1 MKTRV
6 KEFRTAQKLT
16 QQQLADLVHVS
27 SRTIISIEK
36 GQYNPSLM
44 LAYRMAQVFG
54 VTVEDLCCL
63 KENKELEDKAYEDL
77 AEK

>member
-6 KEFRTAQKLT
+6 NELRTEQKMT

-44 LAYRMAQVFG
+44 LAYRMAQIFG
-54 VTVEDLCCL
+54 VTIEDLCCL
-63 KENKELEDKAYEDL
+63 KENKEMEDEKYE
-77 AEK
+77 KI